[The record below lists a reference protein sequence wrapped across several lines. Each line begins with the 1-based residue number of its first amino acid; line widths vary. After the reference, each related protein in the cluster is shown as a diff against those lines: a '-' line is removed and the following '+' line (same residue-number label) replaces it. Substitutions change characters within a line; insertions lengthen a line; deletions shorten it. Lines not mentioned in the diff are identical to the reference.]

1 MCAFDLYITRALLSF
16 FIMLYN
22 SFYVCIVF
30 FVCGYCCHNIKI
42 LSICFLLKL
51 NAKSSPIPREQGTTV
66 DAVAVAVAA
75 VVYHNRLYF
84 KLRTVAIFVVA
95 AAHDFM
101 SFDKNFLFSL
111 LNGLLFRRTSEQRSK
126 WIIYRWFYFA

>member
-1 MCAFDLYITRALLSF
+1 M
-16 FIMLYN
+16 
-22 SFYVCIVF
+22 
-30 FVCGYCCHNIKI
+30 
-42 LSICFLLKL
+42 KL

-84 KLRTVAIFVVA
+84 KLRTVAIFVVVAA

-111 LNGLLFRRTSEQRSK
+111 LNFWMDYYYLDERANNEANGLFIVDSTSHKNANRISYSAIDSRT
-126 WIIYRWFYFA
+126 FATIPFAFKIKSYTKTAQLKQ

>member
-1 MCAFDLYITRALLSF
+1 MCAFDLYMTRALLSF

-22 SFYVCIVF
+22 SFCVCIVFF

-42 LSICFLLKL
+42 LSICFLFKL
-51 NAKSSPIPREQGTTV
+51 NAKSSPIPREQGTTF
-66 DAVAVAVAA
+66 DDVAVAA

-111 LNGLLFRRTSEQRSK
+111 VNGLLLFRRTSEQRSK
-126 WIIYRWFYFA
+126 WIIYR